1 MGKLILLQR
10 VREDAARAALASAQA
25 AEDRA
30 RDAERDADGRRR
42 AAGEAAAAARQTP
55 PPGEAPPAQVLHL
68 ADVRR
73 RQLHEVFVALEVHLA
88 KLRGERITA
97 EQARERKRASWE
109 VDRERRRKLEER
121 LRAAR
126 REARR
131 RRERA
136 AESAQDDL
144 PPRGEGDG

>member
-1 MGKLILLQR
+1 MGKLIVLQR

-25 AEDRA
+25 AEDQA
-30 RDAERDADGRRR
+30 RDAERDADARRR
-42 AAGEAAAAARQTP
+42 AAGEAVSAAGQA
-55 PPGEAPPAQVLHL
+55 PPGEAPPAHVLHL
-68 ADVRR
+68 ADLRR
-73 RQLHEVFVALEVHLA
+73 RQLQEVFVTLEVHFA

-97 EQARERKRASWE
+97 EQARERMRADWE
-109 VDRERRRKLEER
+109 ASRERRKQLEER

-126 REARR
+126 KEGRR

-144 PPRGEGDG
+144 PPRGEDR